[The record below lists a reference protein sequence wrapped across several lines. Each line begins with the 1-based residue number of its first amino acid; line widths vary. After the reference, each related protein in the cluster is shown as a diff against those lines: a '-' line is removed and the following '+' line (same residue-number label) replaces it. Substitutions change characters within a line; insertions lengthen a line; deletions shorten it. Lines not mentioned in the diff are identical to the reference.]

1 MKKIFLIGWKD
12 VRLAFRD
19 RAALILMLLA
29 PFALT
34 VGMGA
39 VTGRFS
45 GSSSSGISNIPIVVI
60 NQDGERLGNALVELF
75 QSKDLSGLVKPTL
88 STDIAAARKL
98 VDDDKAAAVVIVPV
112 GFTRSIIPAAGD
124 VPGGVV
130 QVQLYTNPTAPTSVG
145 IIKTIL
151 EDFLGLVETGRVSG
165 NVAVSELLKHGLIQV
180 SQAAQVGEQIGTSQ
194 ADSPEQNALIQL
206 NSTTNS
212 GAAISFDTLA
222 YMAPGM
228 ALMFL
233 MFTVSNGGR
242 SLLAE
247 RGLGTLPRLL
257 VTPTSGAQILAGK
270 VFGIFLTGV
279 AQMLILILSSTLFFQ
294 LKWGDPWG
302 VLILVLAAV
311 FGAAGWGMILTALA
325 KTPGQVGAAG
335 SALMLIFG
343 ILGGTFVSLDN
354 FPDWFRTL
362 SKITPN
368 AWGLD
373 GFSTLAMGGTLA
385 DIGEPLLALL
395 VMGGLLFGA
404 ALLLF
409 NRKGLMQG

>member
-12 VRLAFRD
+12 LLLAFRD

-34 VGMGA
+34 VGMGV

-45 GSSSSGISNIPIVVI
+45 GGSSSGISNIPIVVI
-60 NQDGERLGNALVELF
+60 NQDGERLGNTLVELF
-75 QSKDLSGLVKPTL
+75 QSKDLDGLVIPTL
-88 STDIAAARKL
+88 STDPAAARKL
-98 VDDDKAAAVVIVPV
+98 VDDNKAAAVVIVPA
-112 GFTRSIIPAAGD
+112 GFTRSVIPLAGD

-130 QVQLYTNPTAPTSVG
+130 QVLLYTNPTAPTRVG

-151 EDFLGLVETGRVSG
+151 EDFLGRVETGRVSG
-165 NVAVSELLKHGLIQV
+165 AVAVSELLKHELITVQ
-180 SQAAQVGEQIGTSQ
+180 QAPQVGEQIGASQ
-194 ADSPEQNALIQL
+194 ANAAEQNTLIQL
-206 NSTTNS
+206 NSSTNS
-212 GAAISFDTLA
+212 GGAIRFDILA

-257 VTPTSGAQILAGK
+257 VTPTSSAQILAGK

-279 AQMLILILSSTLFFQ
+279 AQMLILILSSSLFFQ
-294 LKWGDPWG
+294 LRWGDPWG
-302 VLILVLAAV
+302 VLVLVLAAV

-343 ILGGTFVSLDN
+343 ILGGSFVSLDN
-354 FPDWFRTL
+354 FPEWFRTL
-362 SKITPN
+362 SKVTPN

-373 GFSTLAMGGTLA
+373 GFSTLALGGSLA
-385 DIGEPLLALL
+385 DIGAPLLALL

>member
-12 VRLAFRD
+12 LMLAFRD

-75 QSKDLSGLVKPTL
+75 QSKDLNGLVKPTL
-88 STDIAAARKL
+88 SNDIAAARKL
-98 VDDDKAAAVVIVPV
+98 VDDGKATAVVIVPA
-112 GFTRSIIPAAGD
+112 GFTRSVIPAAGD
-124 VPGGVV
+124 VPGAVV

-151 EDFLGLVETGRVSG
+151 EDFLGRVETGRVSG
-165 NVAVSELLKHGLIQV
+165 NVAVSELLKHGLITVQ
-180 SQAAQVGEQIGTSQ
+180 QAAQVGEQIGTSQ
-194 ADSPEQNALIQL
+194 ANAAEQNTLIQL
-206 NSTTNS
+206 NSSTNS
-212 GAAISFDTLA
+212 GAAIRIDILA

-302 VLILVLAAV
+302 VLVLVLAAV
-311 FGAAGWGMILTALA
+311 FGAASWGMILTALA

-343 ILGGTFVSLDN
+343 ILGGSFVSLDN

-385 DIGEPLLALL
+385 DIGAPLLALL

-404 ALLLF
+404 SLVLF
-409 NRKGLMQG
+409 KRKGLMEG

>member
-12 VRLAFRD
+12 VLLAFRD
-19 RAALILMLLA
+19 RAALIMMLLA

-34 VGMGA
+34 IGMGA

-45 GSSSSGISNIPIVVI
+45 GSSSSGISNIPIVVV
-60 NQDGERLGNALVELF
+60 NQDGQRLGNALVDLF
-75 QSKDLSGLVKPTL
+75 QSNDLNGLVKPTI
-88 STDIAAARKL
+88 STDVAAARRL
-98 VDDDKAAAVVIVPV
+98 VDEDKAAAVVIVPA
-112 GFTRSIIPAAGD
+112 GFTRSVFSVTGD
-124 VPGGVV
+124 VPGAVV
-130 QVQLYTNPTAPTSVG
+130 QLQLYTNPTAPTSVG

-151 EDFLGLVETGRVSG
+151 EDFLGRVETGRVSG
-165 NVAVSELLKHGLIQV
+165 RVAVSELIKHGLIQV
-180 SQAAQVGEQIGTSQ
+180 SQAAQVGEQIGVSQ
-194 ADSPEQNALIQL
+194 ADSPGQNTLIKL
-206 NSTTNS
+206 NIVTNS
-212 GAAISFDTLA
+212 GAAIGFDILA

-247 RGLGTLPRLL
+247 RSLGTLPRLL

-270 VFGIFLTGV
+270 IFGIFLTGT

-294 LKWGDPWG
+294 LKWGDPLG
-302 VLILVLAAV
+302 VLVIVLAAV
-311 FGAAGWGMILTALA
+311 FGASGWGMILTALA

-343 ILGGTFVSLDN
+343 ILGGSFISLDN
-354 FPDWFRTL
+354 FPGWFRAV

-373 GFSTLAMGGTLA
+373 GFSTLAAGGTLA
-385 DIGEPLLALL
+385 DIGVPVLALL
-395 VMGGLLFGA
+395 VMGALLFA
-404 ALLLF
+404 VALFLF
-409 NRKGLMQG
+409 NRKGLTQA

>member
-12 VRLAFRD
+12 LLLAFRD

-34 VGMGA
+34 VGMGV

-45 GSSSSGISNIPIVVI
+45 GGSSSGISNIPIVVI
-60 NQDGERLGNALVELF
+60 NQDGERLGNTLVELF
-75 QSKDLSGLVKPTL
+75 QSKDLDGLVIPTL
-88 STDIAAARKL
+88 STDPAAARKL
-98 VDDDKAAAVVIVPV
+98 VDDNKAAAVVIVPA
-112 GFTRSIIPAAGD
+112 GFTRSVIPLAGD

-130 QVQLYTNPTAPTSVG
+130 QVLLYTNPTAPTRVG

-151 EDFLGLVETGRVSG
+151 EDFLGRVETGRVSG
-165 NVAVSELLKHGLIQV
+165 AVAVSELLKHELITVQ
-180 SQAAQVGEQIGTSQ
+180 QAPQVGEQIGASQ
-194 ADSPEQNALIQL
+194 ANAAEQNTLIQL
-206 NSTTNS
+206 NSSTNS
-212 GAAISFDTLA
+212 GGAIRFDILA

-257 VTPTSGAQILAGK
+257 VTPTSSAQILAGK

-279 AQMLILILSSTLFFQ
+279 AQMLILILSSSLFFQ
-294 LKWGDPWG
+294 LRWGDPWG
-302 VLILVLAAV
+302 VLVLVLAAV

-343 ILGGTFVSLDN
+343 ILGGSFVSLDN
-354 FPDWFRTL
+354 FPEWFRTL

-373 GFSTLAMGGTLA
+373 GFSTLALGGSLA
-385 DIGEPLLALL
+385 DIGAPLLALL

>member
-12 VRLAFRD
+12 VLLAFRD
-19 RAALILMLLA
+19 RAALIMMLLA

-45 GSSSSGISNIPIVVI
+45 GSSSSGISNIPIVVV
-60 NQDGERLGNALVELF
+60 NQDGQRLGNALVDLF
-75 QSKDLSGLVKPTL
+75 QSNDLNGLVKPTL
-88 STDIAAARKL
+88 STDVAAARKL
-98 VDDDKAAAVVIVPV
+98 VDDNKASAAVIVPD
-112 GFTRSIIPAAGD
+112 GFTRSVIPAAGD
-124 VPGGVV
+124 VPGAVV

-151 EDFLGLVETGRVSG
+151 EDFLGRVETGRVSG
-165 NVAVSELLKHGLIQV
+165 NVAVSELIKHGLIQV
-180 SQAAQVGEQIGTSQ
+180 SQAAQVGEQIGVSQ
-194 ADSPEQNALIQL
+194 ADSPGQNALIKL
-206 NSTTNS
+206 NSVTNS
-212 GAAISFDTLA
+212 GAAIGFDILA

-270 VFGIFLTGV
+270 IFGIFLTGT

-294 LKWGDPWG
+294 LKWGDPLG
-302 VLILVLAAV
+302 VLVIVLAAV
-311 FGAAGWGMILTALA
+311 FGASGWGMILTALA

-343 ILGGTFVSLDN
+343 ILGGSFISLDN
-354 FPDWFRTL
+354 FPGWFRAV

-373 GFSTLAMGGTLA
+373 GFSTLAAGGTLA
-385 DIGEPLLALL
+385 DIGAPVLALL
-395 VMGGLLFGA
+395 LMGALLFA
-404 ALLLF
+404 VALFLF
-409 NRKGLMQG
+409 NRKGLTQA